1 MVALLAHAG
10 VDHLAIG
17 VAAAGVIGV
26 YALAW
31 MHQPNPVGWRL
42 AAWAGGVVV
51 VVAASLPWMER
62 LAEQTFTGHMVQ
74 HLLVIIVAAPL
85 LVVARPVHTM
95 GRAGF
100 LPTASSMAPTGR
112 RLATRWR
119 HTAPVIGPLLLV
131 AVLVV
136 THLSAVYDLA
146 LHDRLVHEL
155 EHAAYLT
162 GAVLTWA
169 AVLGPRPLGGPARVG
184 AVLALAAGGALL
196 GMILLT
202 APAPLIPTYEDRLGT
217 VRALADQQS
226 AAALMWI
233 GGMATTVPLLVLA
246 VWRWAAAEERIAGR
260 AEALTDHL
268 PDAANHR

>member
-1 MVALLAHAG
+1 MAAVLAHAG

-17 VAAAGVIGV
+17 VVAAGLIGI

-31 MHQPNPVGWRL
+31 MRQPSPVGWRL

-95 GRAGF
+95 GRAGL
-100 LPTASSMAPTGR
+100 LPTASSLAPTGR
-112 RLATRWR
+112 RAAAWWR
-119 HTAPVIGPLLLV
+119 HASPVLGPLFLV

-246 VWRWAAAEERIAGR
+246 VWRWAAA
-260 AEALTDHL
+260 
-268 PDAANHR
+268 